1 MIYSG
6 AMTDDNTSGK
16 SVLIV
21 DDENMNMFALTH
33 ILRSEYTVY
42 AAKNGQSAIRIAKK
56 QMPDV
61 ILLDILM
68 PEMDGY
74 EVLSLLKSDEETRKI
89 PVIFVTGLISPE
101 DEKKGLEMGAA
112 DYINKP
118 FNSDTVRM
126 KIHNQIEILNQ
137 AE

>member
-1 MIYSG
+1 M
-6 AMTDDNTSGK
+6 MDNSTGGN

-33 ILRSEYTVY
+33 ILRQEYTVY

-56 QMPDV
+56 QQPDV

-89 PVIFVTGLISPE
+89 PVIFVTGLINPE

-112 DYINKP
+112 DYISKP
-118 FNSDTVRM
+118 FEAEDVRM
-126 KIHNQIEILNQ
+126 KVQKQIEKL
-137 AE
+137 

>member
-1 MIYSG
+1 M
-6 AMTDDNTSGK
+6 MEDNTGNK

-33 ILRSEYTVY
+33 MLRPDYTVY

-56 QMPDV
+56 QLPDI

-74 EVLSLLKSDEETRKI
+74 EVLSQLKSDEETRKI
-89 PVIFVTGLISPE
+89 PVIFITGLISPE

-112 DYINKP
+112 DYISKP
-118 FNSDTVRM
+118 FNAETVRM
-126 KIHNQIEILNQ
+126 KIRTQLQ
-137 AE
+137 KP

>member
-1 MIYSG
+1 M
-6 AMTDDNTSGK
+6 DDNTGSV

-33 ILRSEYTVY
+33 MLRPEYTVY
-42 AAKNGQSAIRIAKK
+42 AAKNGESAIRIAKK
-56 QMPDV
+56 QLPDV

-74 EVLSLLKSDEETRKI
+74 EVLSRLKSDEETRNI
-89 PVIFVTGLISPE
+89 PVIFVTGLINPE

-118 FNSDTVRM
+118 FNADTVRE
-126 KIHNQIEILNQ
+126 KIRNQIQILKQ
-137 AE
+137 TK

>member
-1 MIYSG
+1 M
-6 AMTDDNTSGK
+6 MDENTGNK

-33 ILRSEYTVY
+33 MLRPDYTVY

-56 QMPDV
+56 QLPDV
-61 ILLDILM
+61 VLLDILM

-74 EVLSLLKSDEETRKI
+74 EVLAHLKSDEETQKI
-89 PVIFVTGLISPE
+89 PVIFITGLISPE

-112 DYINKP
+112 DYISKP
-118 FNSDTVRM
+118 FDAETVKM
-126 KIHNQIEILNQ
+126 KILKQLKP
-137 AE
+137 

>member
-1 MIYSG
+1 M
-6 AMTDDNTSGK
+6 MDDNTGSV

-33 ILRSEYTVY
+33 MLRPEYTVY
-42 AAKNGQSAIRIAKK
+42 AAKNGESAIRIAKK
-56 QMPDV
+56 QLPDV

-74 EVLSLLKSDEETRKI
+74 EVLSRLKSDEETRNI
-89 PVIFVTGLISPE
+89 PVIFVTGLINPE

-118 FNSDTVRM
+118 FNADTVRE
-126 KIHNQIEILNQ
+126 KIRNQIQILKQ
-137 AE
+137 TK

>member
-1 MIYSG
+1 
-6 AMTDDNTSGK
+6 MTDNGTAIN

-33 ILRSEYTVY
+33 ILRPDYTVY

-56 QMPDV
+56 QLPDV

-74 EVLSLLKSDEETRKI
+74 EVLSELKSDEETRKI
-89 PVIFVTGLISPE
+89 PVIFVTGLINPE

-112 DYINKP
+112 DYISKP
-118 FNSDTVRM
+118 FDAKIVR
-126 KIHNQIEILNQ
+126 KKVRDQLQ
-137 AE
+137 KP

>member
-1 MIYSG
+1 MMDMGS
-6 AMTDDNTSGK
+6 N

-33 ILRSEYTVY
+33 MLRPEFTVY
-42 AAKNGQSAIRIAKK
+42 AAKNGQSAIKIAKK

-74 EVLSLLKSDEETRKI
+74 EVLSLLKSDEETRNI
-89 PVIFVTGLISPE
+89 PVIFVTGLINPD
-101 DEKKGLEMGAA
+101 DEKKGLDMGAA
-112 DYINKP
+112 DYISKP
-118 FNSDTVRM
+118 FNADDVRE
-126 KIHNQIEILNQ
+126 KVRKQIQALNQ
-137 AE
+137 VK

>member
-1 MIYSG
+1 
-6 AMTDDNTSGK
+6 MTDNSMDAK

-33 ILRSEYTVY
+33 MLKSEYTIY

-89 PVIFVTGLISPE
+89 PVIFVTGLINPE

-112 DYINKP
+112 DYITKP
-118 FNSDTVRM
+118 FNATDVKM
-126 KIHNQIEILNQ
+126 KIQKQINKP
-137 AE
+137 

>member
-1 MIYSG
+1 M
-6 AMTDDNTSGK
+6 DDTTGGN

-33 ILRSEYTVY
+33 MLRPEYTVY
-42 AAKNGQSAIRIAKK
+42 AAKNGPSAIRIAKK
-56 QMPDV
+56 QLPDV

-68 PEMDGY
+68 PDMDGY
-74 EVLSLLKSDEETRKI
+74 EVLSELKSDEETRNI
-89 PVIFVTGLISPE
+89 PVIFVTGLINPD

-118 FNSDTVRM
+118 FNAGIVKEKVR
-126 KIHNQIEILNQ
+126 NQIKTLKQ
-137 AE
+137 AK

>member
-1 MIYSG
+1 
-6 AMTDDNTSGK
+6 
-16 SVLIV
+16 
-21 DDENMNMFALTH
+21 MNMFALTH
-33 ILRSEYTVY
+33 MLKSEYTVY

-56 QMPDV
+56 QLPDV

-74 EVLSLLKSDEETRKI
+74 EVLSQLKSDEETRNI

-112 DYINKP
+112 DYISKP
-118 FNSDTVRM
+118 FEEENVRT
-126 KIHNQIEILNQ
+126 KIRNQINKL
-137 AE
+137 

>member
-1 MIYSG
+1 
-6 AMTDDNTSGK
+6 MTDDSAGGN

-33 ILRSEYTVY
+33 MLKNEYTVY
-42 AAKNGQSAIRIAKK
+42 AAKNGQSAVRIAKK

-74 EVLSLLKSDEETRKI
+74 EVLSLLKSVEETRKI
-89 PVIFVTGLISPE
+89 PVIFITGLISPE

-112 DYINKP
+112 DYISKP
-118 FNSDTVRM
+118 FIAEDVRM

>member
-1 MIYSG
+1 
-6 AMTDDNTSGK
+6 MTDDNTGGN

-33 ILRSEYTVY
+33 MLKSDYTVY

-56 QMPDV
+56 QLPDV

-89 PVIFVTGLISPE
+89 PVIFVTGLINPE
-101 DEKKGLEMGAA
+101 DEKKGLELGAA
-112 DYINKP
+112 DYISKP
-118 FNSDTVRM
+118 FDAEDVRM
-126 KIHNQIEILNQ
+126 KVRYQIAKL
-137 AE
+137 

>member
-1 MIYSG
+1 M
-6 AMTDDNTSGK
+6 DNTAGSK

-33 ILRSEYTVY
+33 MLRPEYTVY

-56 QMPDV
+56 QLPDV

-68 PEMDGY
+68 PDMDGY

-89 PVIFVTGLISPE
+89 PVIFVTGLINPE

-112 DYINKP
+112 DYISKP
-118 FNSDTVRM
+118 FDAENVRM
-126 KIHNQIEILNQ
+126 KVQNQIEKL
-137 AE
+137 

>member
-1 MIYSG
+1 
-6 AMTDDNTSGK
+6 
-16 SVLIV
+16 VLIV

-33 ILRSEYTVY
+33 MLKSDYTVY

-56 QMPDV
+56 QLPDV

-89 PVIFVTGLISPE
+89 PVIFVTGLINPE
-101 DEKKGLEMGAA
+101 DEKKGFEMGAA
-112 DYINKP
+112 DYISKP
-118 FNSDTVRM
+118 FNAEDVRM
-126 KIHNQIEILNQ
+126 KVQKQIEKL
-137 AE
+137 

>member
-1 MIYSG
+1 MIYNSN
-6 AMTDDNTSGK
+6 MTDDITDGN

-33 ILRSEYTVY
+33 ILRREYTVY

-56 QMPDV
+56 QLPDV

-68 PEMDGY
+68 PEMNGY
-74 EVLSLLKSDEETRKI
+74 EVLSQLKSDEETRKI
-89 PVIFVTGLISPE
+89 PVIVVTGLINPE

-112 DYINKP
+112 DYISKP
-118 FNSDTVRM
+118 FEAEDVRM
-126 KIHNQIEILNQ
+126 KVQKQIEKL
-137 AE
+137 

>member
-1 MIYSG
+1 
-6 AMTDDNTSGK
+6 MTDDSTDGN

-33 ILRSEYTVY
+33 MLRPEYTVY

-56 QMPDV
+56 QLPDV

-101 DEKKGLEMGAA
+101 DEKRGLEMGAA
-112 DYINKP
+112 DYISKP
-118 FNSDTVRM
+118 FEAEDVRM
-126 KIHNQIEILNQ
+126 KIQKQINKL
-137 AE
+137 

>member
-1 MIYSG
+1 
-6 AMTDDNTSGK
+6 MTDDSSGGN

-33 ILRSEYTVY
+33 MLRPEYTVY

-56 QMPDV
+56 QLPDV

-74 EVLSLLKSDEETRKI
+74 EVLSQLKSDEETRNI

-112 DYINKP
+112 DYISKP
-118 FNSDTVRM
+118 FEEENVRT
-126 KIHNQIEILNQ
+126 KIRNQINKL
-137 AE
+137 

>member
-1 MIYSG
+1 M
-6 AMTDDNTSGK
+6 DENTGGH

-21 DDENMNMFALTH
+21 DDESMNMFALTH
-33 ILRSEYTVY
+33 MLKPEYTVY

-89 PVIFVTGLISPE
+89 PVIFVTGLINPD

-112 DYINKP
+112 DYISKP
-118 FNSDTVRM
+118 FNADIVKEKVR
-126 KIHNQIEILNQ
+126 NQIEKL
-137 AE
+137 

>member
-1 MIYSG
+1 M
-6 AMTDDNTSGK
+6 MDDSTGNN

-33 ILRSEYTVY
+33 MLRPEYTVY

-56 QMPDV
+56 QQPDV

-74 EVLSLLKSDEETRKI
+74 EVLSELKSDEETRKI
-89 PVIFVTGLISPE
+89 PVIFISGLINPE
-101 DEKKGLEMGAA
+101 DEKKGLELGAA
-112 DYINKP
+112 DYISKP
-118 FNSDTVRM
+118 FNAETVRM
-126 KIHNQIEILNQ
+126 KIHNQIQILNQ
-137 AE
+137 AK

>member
-1 MIYSG
+1 MMDAG
-6 AMTDDNTSGK
+6 GN

-33 ILRSEYTVY
+33 ILRPEYTVY
-42 AAKNGQSAIRIAKK
+42 AAKNGRSAIRIAKK

-74 EVLSLLKSDEETRKI
+74 EVLSELKNDEETRNI
-89 PVIFVTGLISPE
+89 PVIFITGLINPE

-112 DYINKP
+112 DYISKP
-118 FNSDTVRM
+118 FNAENVR
-126 KIHNQIEILNQ
+126 KKVRNQIQILKQ
-137 AE
+137 PE

>member
-1 MIYSG
+1 
-6 AMTDDNTSGK
+6 MTDDSTDGN

-33 ILRSEYTVY
+33 MLRPEYTVY

-56 QMPDV
+56 QLPDV

-74 EVLSLLKSDEETRKI
+74 EVLSQLKSDEETRKI

-112 DYINKP
+112 DYISKP
-118 FNSDTVRM
+118 FEAEDVRT
-126 KIHNQIEILNQ
+126 KIQKQIQLLNQ
-137 AE
+137 TK